1 MSLNITRIR
10 LQCTEGSS
18 NKFYKMAHVSSDN
31 GVGSFLIKNWG
42 KNSTK
47 GVFSCVYKDSS
58 TNRYDYG
65 QTILNKKRKNYH
77 EIDRGRFEEQ
87 TLEKAVHALSM
98 FGFADCMKGK
108 AFSLEYM
115 LAKVNSEKSEKL
127 IGLGFD
133 NVFID
138 ESQDLKTAPT
148 MPDKPEKVR
157 PVYYGSFA

>member
-1 MSLNITRIR
+1 MSLNITRIGLR
-10 LQCTEGSS
+10 CTENGSD
-18 NKFYKMAHVSSDN
+18 KFYRMAHVSSDK
-31 GVGSFLIKNWG
+31 GDGSFLIKNWG
-42 KNSTK
+42 KNGTK

-65 QTILNKKRKNYH
+65 QTLLDKQRKSYF
-77 EIDRGRFEEQ
+77 EIDRDNSEEL
-87 TLEKAVHALSM
+87 TLEKAVQTLSI